1 MAEILNYRIYR
12 FVSCTITM
20 WICRFTT
27 SERWCIGPVT
37 VKAIWVQWSHC
48 PGQEAVL
55 RSSELCDII
64 LLEAVITHW
73 THLLTRDCFTRW
85 FKYLLFW
92 KSEPLP
98 KLNFIMCLDSPSKVS
113 TCRDYGNI
121 LCTCVFP
128 IVSGASLNISIQE
141 NMTWG
146 SFINNEF
153 LI

>member
-85 FKYLLFW
+85 LKYLLFW
-92 KSEPLP
+92 KSETLP

-113 TCRDYGNI
+113 TCRDYGI
-121 LCTCVFP
+121 IIVHMCV
-128 IVSGASLNISIQE
+128 SHSE
-141 NMTWG
+141 WG
-146 SFINNEF
+146 LSKHQYPRKYDMR
-153 LI
+153 